1 MNVLDII
8 IGIPLLYAIYKGF
21 TKGFIYEAAT
31 LIALVLGVYGAI
43 HFSDFTAEL
52 IQDTF
57 DYESQY
63 MEYISFV
70 VTFIAI
76 VIGINLL
83 GRIIDK
89 VVEAVALG
97 FVNRLLGVVFG
108 LLKGIVIL
116 SIVVHLL
123 NYVNKRINFISEE
136 KKKESLLYE
145 PMSQIAE
152 TLFDFFDSDFSSTKE
167 KIEKKIKNGT
177 DSLKNMDLNDLHVNL
192 PNLN

>member
-21 TKGFIYEAAT
+21 TKGFIYEAAI

-52 IQDTF
+52 ILDTF
-57 DYESQY
+57 DFESQY
-63 MEYISFV
+63 MKYISFA

-76 VIGINLL
+76 VVGVNLL

-97 FVNRLLGVVFG
+97 FLNRLMGVAFG
-108 LLKGIVIL
+108 LLKGILIL

-123 NYVNKRINFISEE
+123 NYVNKRVNFISEE
-136 KKKESLLYE
+136 KINESLLYQ

-167 KIEKKIKNGT
+167 KIEKKIKKGT
-177 DSLKNMDLNDLHVNL
+177 ERLN
-192 PNLN
+192 PGF

>member
-1 MNVLDII
+1 MNVLDIL
-8 IGIPLLYAIYKGF
+8 IGIPLIYAIYKGF
-21 TKGFIYEAAT
+21 TKGFIYEVAT
-31 LIALVLGVYGAI
+31 LVALILGIYGAI
-43 HFSDFTAEL
+43 HFSDFTAEV

-57 DYESQY
+57 NYESQY

-76 VIGINLL
+76 VVGINLI

-97 FVNRLLGVVFG
+97 FVNRLLGVAFG

-123 NYVNKRINFISEE
+123 NYVNERVNFISEE

-152 TLFDFFDSDFSSTKE
+152 TLFDFFDSDFSSTKKNLEE
-167 KIEKKIKNGT
+167 KIKKGTEGIK
-177 DSLKNMDLNDLHVNL
+177 LKV
-192 PNLN
+192 